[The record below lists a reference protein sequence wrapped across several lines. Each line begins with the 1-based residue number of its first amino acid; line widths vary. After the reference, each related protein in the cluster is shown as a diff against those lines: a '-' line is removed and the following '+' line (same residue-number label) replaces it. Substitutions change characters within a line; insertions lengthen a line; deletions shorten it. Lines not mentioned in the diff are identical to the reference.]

1 MEGFMHPLFRYPLG
15 LLILALGWPT
25 APGLA
30 QDRTAELDAFW
41 AEVSR
46 TVAEGDFE
54 GYAATYHD
62 DAILVSGLAET
73 TYPISQALDGWKQGF
88 LDTQAGIMDASVEFR
103 FTRRLSDATTAHE
116 TGIFHYEAVDAEG
129 NRTGQ
134 FIHFEALL
142 VRKAGWKMMMEYQ
155 KSVATRAEWDAAGG

>member
-1 MEGFMHPLFRYPLG
+1 MTPFFKHSLG
-15 LLILALGWPT
+15 LLILALGWPP

-54 GYAATYHD
+54 GYAATYHP
-62 DAILVSGLAET
+62 DAILVSGLAEIT
-73 TYPISQALDGWKQGF
+73 HPISQALDGWRQGF
-88 LDTQAGIMDASVEFR
+88 LDTRAGIMKASVEFR
-103 FTRRLSDATTAHE
+103 FTQKLSDETTAHE
-116 TGIFHYEAVDAEG
+116 TGIFHYESVDAEG

-142 VRKAGWKMMMEYQ
+142 VRKEGWKMMMEYQ
-155 KSVATRAEWDAAGG
+155 KSVATQEEWNAAGG